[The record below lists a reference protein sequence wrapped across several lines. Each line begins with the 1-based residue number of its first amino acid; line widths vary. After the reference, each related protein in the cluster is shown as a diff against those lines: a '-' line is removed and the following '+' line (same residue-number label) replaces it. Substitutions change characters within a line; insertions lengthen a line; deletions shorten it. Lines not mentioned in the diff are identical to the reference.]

1 MGKENKSQAGVGFL
15 IHKDL
20 AGNIVQFKG
29 KSDRTAMIVVRLN
42 SKYSVKVI
50 QVYAPTSA
58 YEDEVVEQMYE
69 EINQLMDETPT
80 HYTMVMG
87 DFNAKIGVRRTDED
101 KIMGRYGVGERNERG
116 DRLVEF
122 AASRNLYI
130 SNNKFRKKAGRKWTW
145 RSPDGNTKNEIDFIL
160 TNRKDALE
168 DVSVINRVNK
178 YSDH

>member
-1 MGKENKSQAGVGFL
+1 MRKENKSQAGVGFL

-87 DFNAKIGVRRTDED
+87 DFNAKIGVRRT
-101 KIMGRYGVGERNERG
+101 G
-116 DRLVEF
+116 
-122 AASRNLYI
+122 
-130 SNNKFRKKAGRKWTW
+130 
-145 RSPDGNTKNEIDFIL
+145 
-160 TNRKDALE
+160 
-168 DVSVINRVNK
+168 
-178 YSDH
+178 